1 MATNAP
7 AGTNDYVYPGLIEA
21 REDAAIEK
29 ADMEAMGE
37 ITNPIVRDIIPA
49 VDFDTGASTEWSGSA
64 DGWEVSPDT
73 DGAGTYEVYE
83 IDSDTG
89 KADERVNVIY
99 GFEAVE
105 GLDYVE
111 AVNFVASD
119 GQTFERAQVTGL
131 DETGD
136 TQVDRQKTLRSPIS
150 FGAQENGAIE
160 IVVNDD
166 YVSPSTT
173 SGDDP
178 TPIELKLLG
187 VTAEKLGRRVG
198 SRQ

>member
-1 MATNAP
+1 MPVNAP
-7 AGTNDYVYPGLIEA
+7 AGTNDYVYPGLIEQK
-21 REDAAIEK
+21 ESAAIDRAEQ
-29 ADMEAMGE
+29 EARGE
-37 ITNPIVRDIIPA
+37 ITNPIVRDIIPYL
-49 VDFDTGASTEWSGSA
+49 DFDAGADTSWSG
-64 DGWEVSPDT
+64 DT
-73 DGAGTYEVYE
+73 DGWNVSPSSDGPGEYEVYE

-89 KADERVNVIY
+89 KADDRTVAIY
-99 GFEAVE
+99 GFEAVQ

-131 DETGD
+131 DESGD

-160 IVVNDD
+160 LVVNDN
-166 YVSPSTT
+166 YVSA
-173 SGDDP
+173 DD
-178 TPIELKLLG
+178 TIELKLLG

>member
-1 MATNAP
+1 MPVRMATNAP
-7 AGTNDYVYPGLIEA
+7 AGTNDFVYPGLIEA

-29 ADMEAMGE
+29 ADMEARGE
-37 ITNPIVRDIIPA
+37 ITNPIVRDIIPHI
-49 VDFDTGASTEWSGSA
+49 DFDAGTGTSWDGSA
-64 DGWEVSPDT
+64 EGWDVSPDS
-73 DGAGTYEVYE
+73 DGAGTFEVYE

-99 GFEAVE
+99 GFEAVQ
-105 GLDYVE
+105 GLDAVE
-111 AVNFVASD
+111 AVNFGASD

-136 TQVDRQKTLRSPIS
+136 TAVDRQKTLRSPIS
-150 FGAQENGAIE
+150 FGAQENGSIE
-160 IVVNDD
+160 IVVNDT
-166 YVSPSTT
+166 YTAA
-173 SGDDP
+173 GD
-178 TPIELKLLG
+178 TIELKLLG

>member
-7 AGTNDYVYPGLIEA
+7 AGTNDFIYPGLIEA

-29 ADMEAMGE
+29 ADMEARGE
-37 ITNPIVRDIIPA
+37 ITNPIVRDIVPYI
-49 VDFDTGASTEWSGSA
+49 DFDAGADTSWDGSA
-64 DGWEVSPDT
+64 DGWDVSPDS
-73 DGAGTYEVYE
+73 DGPGEYEVYE

-99 GFEAVE
+99 GFEAVQ

-136 TQVDRQKTLRSPIS
+136 TAVDRQKTLRSPIS
-150 FGAQENGAIE
+150 FGAQENGSIE
-160 IVVNDD
+160 IVVNDT
-166 YVSPSTT
+166 YVAA
-173 SGDDP
+173 DD
-178 TPIELKLLG
+178 TIELKLLG

>member
-7 AGTNDYVYPGLIEA
+7 AGTNDFVYPGLIEA

-37 ITNPIVRDIIPA
+37 ITNPIVRDIIPS
-49 VDFDTGASTEWSGSA
+49 VDFDAGDGVTGVPDSGWLLNIDGST
-64 DGWEVSPDT
+64 
-73 DGAGTYEVYE
+73 AGTYEVYE

-99 GFEAVE
+99 GFEAVS
-105 GLDYVE
+105 GLEYVD
-111 AVNFVASD
+111 AVNFIASD

-131 DETGD
+131 DESGD
-136 TQVDRQKTLRSPIS
+136 TAVDRQKTLRSPIS

-160 IVVNDD
+160 VVLNDA
-166 YVSPSTT
+166 YETAE
-173 SGDDP
+173 GDTGAED
-178 TPIELKLLG
+178 IELKLLG

>member
-1 MATNAP
+1 MPANAP
-7 AGTNDYVYPGLIEA
+7 AGTNDYIYPGLIEQ
-21 REDAAIEK
+21 RESAAIDK
-29 ADMEAMGE
+29 AEQEAQGE
-37 ITNPIVRDIIPA
+37 ISNPIVRDIIPFL
-49 VDFDTGASTEWSGSA
+49 DFDAGADTSWSGDA
-64 DGWEVSPDT
+64 DGWDVSPDS
-73 DGAGTYEVYE
+73 DGPGEYEVYE

-89 KADERVNVIY
+89 KADDRTTAIY
-99 GFEAVE
+99 GFEAVQ

-150 FGAQENGAIE
+150 FGAQENGTIE
-160 IVVNDD
+160 LVVNDG
-166 YVSPSTT
+166 YVSA
-173 SGDDP
+173 DD
-178 TPIELKLLG
+178 TIELKLLG

>member
-1 MATNAP
+1 MPVNAP
-7 AGTNDYVYPGLIEA
+7 AGTNDYVYPGLIEQK
-21 REDAAIEK
+21 ESAAIDRAEQ
-29 ADMEAMGE
+29 EARGE
-37 ITNPIVRDIIPA
+37 ITNPIVRDIIPYI
-49 VDFDTGASTEWSGSA
+49 DFDAGADTSWDGSA
-64 DGWEVSPDT
+64 DGWDVSPDS
-73 DGAGTYEVYE
+73 DGAGEFEVYD

-89 KADERVNVIY
+89 KADDRTVAIY
-99 GFEAVE
+99 GFEAVQ
-105 GLDYVE
+105 GLDFVE

-150 FGAQENGAIE
+150 FGAQENGSIE
-160 IVVNDD
+160 IVVNDT
-166 YVSPSTT
+166 YTAA
-173 SGDDP
+173 DD
-178 TPIELKLLG
+178 TIELKLLG

>member
-1 MATNAP
+1 MPVNAP
-7 AGTNDYVYPGLIEA
+7 AGTNDYVYPGLIEQK
-21 REDAAIEK
+21 ESAAIDRAEQ
-29 ADMEAMGE
+29 EARGE
-37 ITNPIVRDIIPA
+37 ITNPIVRDIIPYL
-49 VDFDTGASTEWSGSA
+49 DFDAGADTSWSGDA
-64 DGWEVSPDT
+64 DGWDVSPDT
-73 DGAGTYEVYE
+73 DGPGEYEVYE

-89 KADERVNVIY
+89 KADDRTTAIY
-99 GFEAVE
+99 GFEAVQ

-119 GQTFERAQVTGL
+119 GQTFERAQLTGL

-136 TQVDRQKTLRSPIS
+136 TEVDRQKVLRSPIS

-160 IVVNDD
+160 LVVNDG
-166 YVSPSTT
+166 YASA
-173 SGDDP
+173 DD
-178 TPIELKLLG
+178 TIEMKLLG

>member
-1 MATNAP
+1 MPVNAP
-7 AGTNDYVYPGLIEA
+7 AGTNDYVYPGLIEQK
-21 REDAAIEK
+21 ESAAIDRAEQ
-29 ADMEAMGE
+29 EARGE
-37 ITNPIVRDIIPA
+37 ITNPIVRDIIPYL
-49 VDFDTGASTEWSGSA
+49 DFDAGADTYWDGAA
-64 DGWEVSPDT
+64 DGWLVSPSS
-73 DGAGTYEVYE
+73 DGPGEYEVYE

-89 KADERVNVIY
+89 KADDRTVAIY
-99 GFEAVE
+99 GFEAVS
-105 GLDYVE
+105 GLQYVE

-131 DETGD
+131 DESGD

-166 YVSPSTT
+166 YS
-173 SGDDP
+173 SGTGVGDTDI
-178 TPIELKLLG
+178 IELKLLG